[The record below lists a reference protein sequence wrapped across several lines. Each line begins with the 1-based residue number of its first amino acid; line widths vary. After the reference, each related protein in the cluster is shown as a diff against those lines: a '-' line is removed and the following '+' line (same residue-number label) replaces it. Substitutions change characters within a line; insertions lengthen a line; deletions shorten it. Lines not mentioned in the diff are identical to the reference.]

1 MLRPVLPSRAY
12 RHNFV
17 RGGDHDDKQ
26 QYNGSKQL
34 YVNQVLVYSV
44 EKECTDG
51 MMNSWVLP
59 LSFGRVVL
67 RLTNKLLSK
76 SGFQYTLTL
85 GDDMVLFKTK
95 S

>member
-1 MLRPVLPSRAY
+1 M
-12 RHNFV
+12 
-17 RGGDHDDKQ
+17 
-26 QYNGSKQL
+26 
-34 YVNQVLVYSV
+34 

-85 GDDMVLFKTK
+85 GDGMVLFKTK
-95 S
+95 T